1 MDETKQKQTKE
12 NKAYN
17 LNISGYDEHKEILR
31 REAERLSKLWRR
43 PVSASQAAR
52 HIFELYKKEEGK

>member
-1 MDETKQKQTKE
+1 MDDTKQTETKD
-12 NKAYN
+12 NKARN

-52 HIFELYKKEEGK
+52 YIFEFHKKQGGK